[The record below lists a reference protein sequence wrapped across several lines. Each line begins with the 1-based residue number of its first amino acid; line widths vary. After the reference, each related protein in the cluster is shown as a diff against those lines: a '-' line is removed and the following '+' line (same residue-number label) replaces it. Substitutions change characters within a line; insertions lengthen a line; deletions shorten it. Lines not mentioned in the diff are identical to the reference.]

1 MLIKLRLCLQLPSL
15 PYRVNVC
22 LMENTEITLFC
33 IVFACNQGWI
43 GEVRDGSYFV
53 QCDLS
58 VFIHRLQQP
67 LEWKRNV

>member
-1 MLIKLRLCLQLPSL
+1 
-15 PYRVNVC
+15 
-22 LMENTEITLFC
+22 MENTEITLFC

-58 VFIHRLQQP
+58 VFNSQIAAASGMEKKCLSKYLP
-67 LEWKRNV
+67 LMGLPWSELVWNYNK